1 MDDVLFRREV
11 IEAKRGSWLGPITL
25 ATPISRWLI
34 VVFALVV
41 TSALLAIICLASYTR
56 RETVSGQL
64 VPSAGLLSINAPGA
78 GVVVKLLVHEG
89 QSVRKS
95 QPLLELGSEQ
105 YSASLGDMH
114 GRIGEQLAAQ
124 QTWLREDLE
133 NQKTLTDRQA
143 SALQKKIALLVSQL
157 QEIAGQMALEGQQV
171 KSNEALL
178 ERILPL
184 AKKSYVSAVQIQQ
197 QRTAVL
203 DAQSQYK
210 NLARQQLDIR
220 QQLDAARQQL
230 EQLPLEAASRRNE
243 TERQL
248 ASVAKSIAE
257 NEAARAIV
265 LRAPREGIVS
275 ALLAKEGQTSAVGQ
289 PLLSLVPAGSTLQA
303 QLLVPSRDV
312 GFVVPGSPVVLRYQA
327 YPYQKFGQQYG
338 RVISVSRSALSPS
351 EVEALIGQQTRE
363 PLYKVGVALDRSKVF
378 GADMMKPGM
387 AVDADILMERR
398 RLIEWMFDPLNGIR
412 QRMGGRQRG

>member
-1 MDDVLFRREV
+1 M
-11 IEAKRGSWLGPITL
+11 IEAKRGSWLEPITL

-41 TSALLAIICLASYTR
+41 TGGLLAIISLASYTR

-64 VPSAGLLSINAPGA
+64 VPNAGLLSIDAPGT
-78 GVVVKLLVHEG
+78 GVIVRLLVHEG
-89 QSVRKS
+89 QIVRKN

-114 GRIGEQLAAQ
+114 GRIGEQLSAQ
-124 QTWLREDLE
+124 QAWLKKDLE
-133 NQKTLTDRQA
+133 NQKALTERQA
-143 SALQKKIALLVSQL
+143 NALQRKIDLLGSQL

-171 KSNEALL
+171 KSNQALL

-184 AKKSYVSAVQIQQ
+184 ARKSYVSAVQIQQ

-210 NLARQQLDIR
+210 NLARQELDIR
-220 QQLDAARQQL
+220 QQLEAARQQL

-265 LRAPREGIVS
+265 LRAPREGVVS
-275 ALLAKEGQTSAVGQ
+275 ALLAREGQAAAAGQ
-289 PLLSLVPAGSTLQA
+289 PLLSLVPTGSTLQA

-312 GFVVPGSPVVLRYQA
+312 GFVAPGSPVVLRYQA
-327 YPYQKFGQQYG
+327 NPYQKFGQQYG

-351 EVEALIGQQTRE
+351 AVEALIGQQTKE
-363 PLYKVGVALDRSKVF
+363 PLYEVRVALDRSRVF
-378 GADMMKPGM
+378 GPDMIKPGM

-412 QRMGGRQRG
+412 QRMGGQARG

>member
-1 MDDVLFRREV
+1 MNDALFRREV
-11 IEAKRGSWLGPITL
+11 IDAKRGNWLGSITL
-25 ATPISRWLI
+25 ATPVSRWLI
-34 VVFALVV
+34 VLFALVV
-41 TSALLAIICLASYTR
+41 TTALLALVCLASYTR

-64 VPSAGLLSINAPGA
+64 VPSAGLLNVNSPGA
-78 GVVVKLLVHEG
+78 GVVVRLLVHEN
-89 QSVRKS
+89 QLVRKN

-105 YSASLGDMH
+105 YSVSLGDMH

-124 QTWLREDLE
+124 QRGLEKDLE
-133 NQKTLTDRQA
+133 NHHKLVARQA
-143 SALQKKIALLVSQL
+143 SALKEKIDLLAAQIS
-157 QEIAGQMALEGQQV
+157 EMAGQMALESQQV

-220 QQLDAARQQL
+220 QQLEAARQQL
-230 EQLPLEAASRRNE
+230 EQLPWEAASRRNE
-243 TERQL
+243 IERQL

-265 LRAPREGIVS
+265 LRAPRDGVVS
-275 ALLAKEGQTSAVGQ
+275 ALLAKEGQTAMAGQ
-289 PLLSLVPAGSTLQA
+289 PLLSLIPAGSTLQA

-327 YPYQKFGQQYG
+327 YPYQKFGQQHG
-338 RVISVSRSALSPS
+338 RVISVSRSALSPA
-351 EVEALIGQQTRE
+351 EVQALMGQQARE
-363 PLYKVGVALDRSKVF
+363 PLYKVGVALDRSETF
-378 GADMMKPGM
+378 SASMIKPGM

-398 RLIEWMFDPLNGIR
+398 RLAEWMFDPLNGIR
-412 QRMGGRQRG
+412 QRIGGQTRG

>member
-1 MDDVLFRREV
+1 MDDALFRREV
-11 IEAKRGSWLGPITL
+11 IEAKRGNWLGTISL

-34 VVFALVV
+34 AIFALVV
-41 TSALLAIICLASYTR
+41 TIALLAFVSLASYTR

-64 VPSAGLLSINAPGA
+64 VPNAGLLSINAPGA
-78 GVVVKLLVHEG
+78 GVIVRLLVREG
-89 QSVRKS
+89 QTVRKN
-95 QPLLELGSEQ
+95 QPLLELASEQ
-105 YSASLGDMH
+105 YSVSLGDMH
-114 GRIGEQLAAQ
+114 GRIGEQLSAQ
-124 QTWLREDLE
+124 QSWLKKDLE
-133 NQKTLTDRQA
+133 NQKALAERQA
-143 SALQKKIALLVSQL
+143 SALQQKIDLLGSQL
-157 QEIAGQMALEGQQV
+157 HEIAGQMALEGQQV
-171 KSNEALL
+171 KSNQALL
-178 ERILPL
+178 EQILPL
-184 AKKSYVSAVQIQQ
+184 AKKSYVSAVEIQR

-210 NLARQQLDIR
+210 NLARQELDIR

-257 NEAARAIV
+257 NEAARAII
-265 LRAPREGIVS
+265 LRAPREGVVS
-275 ALLAKEGQTSAVGQ
+275 ALLAKEGQAAAAAQ
-289 PLLSLVPAGSTLQA
+289 PLLSLVPTGSTLQA

-312 GFVVPGSPVVLRYQA
+312 GFVAPGSPVVLRYQA

-338 RVISVSRSALSPS
+338 RVVSVSRSALSPA

-363 PLYKVGVALDRSKVF
+363 PLYKVGVALDRSRF
-378 GADMMKPGM
+378 FRADMIKPGM

-412 QRMGGRQRG
+412 QRMGGQARG